1 MTARTLRRLRHL
13 ALRTLR
19 RTPLLHQRRAPA
31 RPRPGC
37 APARLRP
44 GPAAPRP
51 CGEQFLAQ
59 VPGPRTPED
68 R

>member
-19 RTPLLHQRRAPA
+19 RTALIPPHRTPA
-31 RPRPGC
+31 RPRPTC
-37 APARLRP
+37 AP
-44 GPAAPRP
+44 P
-51 CGEQFLAQ
+51 CGERFLTQ
-59 VPGPRTPED
+59 IPGPRTPED

>member
-19 RTPLLHQRRAPA
+19 RTPLVHQRRAPA
-31 RPRPGC
+31 RTGPTARP
-37 APARLRP
+37 
-44 GPAAPRP
+44 P
-51 CGEQFLAQ
+51 CGERFLAQ

>member
-1 MTARTLRRLRHL
+1 MPARTLRRLRYL

-19 RTPLLHQRRAPA
+19 RTALVHQRQAPA
-31 RPRPGC
+31 RHLHGC
-37 APARLRP
+37 TP
-44 GPAAPRP
+44 P
-51 CGEQFLAQ
+51 CGERFLAQ

>member
-19 RTPLLHQRRAPA
+19 RTALIPPHRPTA
-31 RPRPGC
+31 RPRPAC
-37 APARLRP
+37 AP
-44 GPAAPRP
+44 P
-51 CGEQFLAQ
+51 CGERFLTQ
-59 VPGPRTPED
+59 IPGPRTPKD

>member
-1 MTARTLRRLRHL
+1 MTAPTLRQLRRL

-19 RTPLLHQRRAPA
+19 RTPLVHQRRAPA
-31 RPRPGC
+31 RHRPDC
-37 APARLRP
+37 TP
-44 GPAAPRP
+44 P
-51 CGEQFLAQ
+51 CGERFLAQ

>member
-19 RTPLLHQRRAPA
+19 RTVLIPPHRPTA
-31 RPRPGC
+31 RPRSAC
-37 APARLRP
+37 AP
-44 GPAAPRP
+44 P
-51 CGEQFLAQ
+51 CGERFLTQ
-59 VPGPRTPED
+59 IPRPRTPGD